1 MTDSLEIVQNPDREN
16 IELFLQRIKYTVPV
30 EDTFFYFL
38 MLLLKERKTQQ
49 HCEQYLIF
57 CPAISTCSKLYK
69 IFRIKFKEN
78 VELLDHVEMYHSKA
92 PDDVKQLVTDDMG
105 NEKGIIRILI
115 GTSAAGIGVNFKGV
129 QYTIN
134 YGCPTDMDSFVQQY
148 GRAGKDGGYSVFM
161 LIYTK

>member
-1 MTDSLEIVQNPDREN
+1 
-16 IELFLQRIKYTVPV
+16 
-30 EDTFFYFL
+30 

-78 VELLDHVEMYHSKA
+78 VELLDHVEMYHSKT

-161 LIYTK
+161 LIYTKWDVKLIDSDMKLYIENETSCRREIILSCYKSKP